1 MLSGEDE
8 HVYLTARRHG
18 IVLARPLVRSAML
31 FVIGVALFRLPGVVA
46 GGLGALLVTAA
57 SLFVLR
63 AVWMWERTRLVV
75 TSEKIYVV
83 GGTLHRRAKAVRLQA
98 VDAVEVDQSL
108 LGQLFGYGTVV
119 VGPLAVG
126 HVPEPKQVCRLVE
139 RLAS

>member
-1 MLSGEDE
+1 MLSDDDE

-18 IVLARPLVRSAML
+18 IVLARPLVRSGVL
-31 FVIGVALFRLPGVVA
+31 FVIGVTLFRLPGVAA
-46 GGLGALLVTAA
+46 GGLGALLITAA
-57 SLFVLR
+57 ALFILR

-75 TSEKIYVV
+75 TNEKVYVIR
-83 GGTLHRRAKAVRLQA
+83 GTVHRRAKAVRLGK

-119 VGPLAVG
+119 VGPLAIG

>member
-1 MLSGEDE
+1 MLAAGDE

-18 IVLARPLVRSAML
+18 IVLARPLVRSGVL
-31 FVIGVALFRLPGVVA
+31 FLLGIVLFRLPGVVA
-46 GGLGALLVTAA
+46 GGLGAFLVTVAA
-57 SLFVLR
+57 LFVLR

-75 TSEKIYVV
+75 TNEKVYVIR
-83 GGTLHRRAKAVRLQA
+83 GTLHRRAKAVRLQA
-98 VDAVEVDQSL
+98 VDAVEVDQTL

-126 HVPEPKQVCRLVE
+126 HVPEPKRVCQLVE

>member
-1 MLSGEDE
+1 MLASPDE

-18 IVLARPLVRSAML
+18 IVLARPLVRSGVL
-31 FVIGVALFRLPGVVA
+31 FVLGIALFRLPGVFA
-46 GGLGALLVTAA
+46 GGIGAFLVIVAA
-57 SLFVLR
+57 LFVLR

-75 TSEKIYVV
+75 TNEKVYVV
-83 GGTLHRRAKAVRLQA
+83 RGTLHRRTKAVRLQA

>member
-1 MLSGEDE
+1 MLSAHDE
-8 HVYLTARRHG
+8 RVYLTARRHG

-31 FVIGVALFRLPGVVA
+31 FAIGVALFRLPGVVA
-46 GGLGALLVTAA
+46 GGIGAMLVIAA

-75 TSEKIYVV
+75 TSEKVYLVR
-83 GGTLHRRAKAVRLQA
+83 GTVHRRERAVRLQA

-119 VGPLAVG
+119 MGPLTVG

-139 RLAS
+139 RLGA

>member
-1 MLSGEDE
+1 MLSAQDE
-8 HVYLTARRHG
+8 RVYLTARRHG
-18 IVLARPLVRSAML
+18 IVLARPLVRSGVL
-31 FVIGVALFRLPGVVA
+31 FAIGVAVFQLPGVVA
-46 GGLGALLVTAA
+46 GGVGALLVTAA

-75 TSEKIYVV
+75 TNEKVYVTR
-83 GGTLHRRAKAVRLQA
+83 GTLHRRAKAVRLQA

-126 HVPEPKQVCRLVE
+126 HVPEPNQVCRLVE

>member
-1 MLSGEDE
+1 MLSAQDE
-8 HVYLTARRHG
+8 RVYLTARRHG
-18 IVLARPLVRSAML
+18 IVLARPLVRSALL
-31 FVIGVALFRLPGVVA
+31 FVLGVALFRLPGVFA
-46 GGLGALLVTAA
+46 GALGAFLVIAA

-75 TSEKIYVV
+75 TSEKVYVV
-83 GGTLHRRAKAVRLQA
+83 RGTLHRRARAVRLQA
-98 VDAVEVDQSL
+98 VHAVEVDQSL

-126 HVPEPKQVCRLVE
+126 HVPEPKQVCQLVE

>member
-1 MLSGEDE
+1 MLSAQDE

-31 FVIGVALFRLPGVVA
+31 FVIGIVLFRLPGVVA

-57 SLFVLR
+57 ALFVLR

-75 TSEKIYVV
+75 TSEKVYVIR
-83 GGTLHRRAKAVRLQA
+83 GTLHRRAKAVRLRA

-108 LGQLFGYGTVV
+108 LGQIFGYGTVV

-139 RLAS
+139 KLAS

>member
-1 MLSGEDE
+1 MLSAEDE

-18 IVLARPLVRSAML
+18 IVLLRPLVRSAML
-31 FVIGVALFRLPGVVA
+31 FVIGIALFRLPGVVA

-75 TSEKIYVV
+75 TSERVYVV
-83 GGTLHRRAKAVRLQA
+83 RGTLHRRAKAVRLRA

>member
-1 MLSGEDE
+1 MLATRDE

-18 IVLARPLVRSAML
+18 IVLARPLVRSGVL
-31 FVIGVALFRLPGVVA
+31 FLLGVALFRLPGVVA
-46 GGLGALLVTAA
+46 GGIGAFLITAA
-57 SLFVLR
+57 ALFVLR

-75 TSEKIYVV
+75 TNEKVYVV
-83 GGTLHRRAKAVRLQA
+83 RGTLHRRTKAVRLQA

-139 RLAS
+139 RLGS

>member
-1 MLSGEDE
+1 MLSAQDE
-8 HVYLTARRHG
+8 RVYLTARRHG

-31 FVIGVALFRLPGVVA
+31 FALGVALFRLPGVFA
-46 GGLGALLVTAA
+46 GAIGALLVTAA

-75 TSEKIYVV
+75 TNEKIYVV
-83 GGTLHRRAKAVRLQA
+83 RGTLHRRAKAVRLQA

-119 VGPLAVG
+119 FGPLALG
-126 HVPEPKQVCRLVE
+126 HVPEPKQVSRLVE
-139 RLAS
+139 RLGS

>member
-1 MLSGEDE
+1 MLSAEDE

-18 IVLARPLVRSAML
+18 IVLARPLVRSGLL
-31 FVIGVALFRLPGVVA
+31 FVIGVMLFRLPGVAA
-46 GGLGALLVTAA
+46 GGLGALLITAA
-57 SLFVLR
+57 ALFVLR

-75 TSEKIYVV
+75 TNEKVYVV
-83 GGTLHRRAKAVRLQA
+83 GGTVHRRAKAVRLRA
-98 VDAVEVDQSL
+98 VEAVEVDQSL

-139 RLAS
+139 KLAS

>member
-1 MLSGEDE
+1 MLSAQDE
-8 HVYLTARRHG
+8 QVYLTARRHG
-18 IVLARPLVRSAML
+18 IVLARPLVRSGVL
-31 FVIGVALFRLPGVVA
+31 FAIGVIVFQLPGVVA
-46 GGLGALLVTAA
+46 GAIGALLVTAA

-75 TSEKIYVV
+75 TNEKVYVTR
-83 GGTLHRRAKAVRLQA
+83 GTLHRRAKAVRLKA

-126 HVPEPKQVCRLVE
+126 HVPAPNQVCRLVE

>member
-1 MLSGEDE
+1 MLSAEDE

-18 IVLARPLVRSAML
+18 IVLARPLIRSAML
-31 FVIGVALFRLPGVVA
+31 FVIGIALFRLPGVVA

-63 AVWMWERTRLVV
+63 AVWTWERTRLVV
-75 TSEKIYVV
+75 TSEKVYVTR
-83 GGTLHRRAKAVRLQA
+83 GTLHRRARAVRLRA

-108 LGQLFGYGTVV
+108 LGQIFGYGTVV

-126 HVPEPKQVCRLVE
+126 HVPEPRDVCRLVE

>member
-1 MLSGEDE
+1 MLSAEDE

-18 IVLARPLVRSAML
+18 IVLLRPLVRSAML
-31 FVIGVALFRLPGVVA
+31 FVIGIALFRLPGVMA
-46 GGLGALLVTAA
+46 GGLAALLVTAA

-75 TSEKIYVV
+75 TSERVYVV
-83 GGTLHRRAKAVRLQA
+83 RGTLHRRAKAVRLRA

-108 LGQLFGYGTVV
+108 LGQLFGYGTIV

-139 RLAS
+139 KLAS

>member
-1 MLSGEDE
+1 MLAAQDE
-8 HVYLTARRHG
+8 RIYLTARRHG
-18 IVLARPLVRSAML
+18 IVLVRPLVRSALL

-46 GGLGALLVTAA
+46 GAFGALLVIAA

-75 TSEKIYVV
+75 TSEKVYLVR
-83 GGTLHRRAKAVRLQA
+83 GTLHRRARAVRLQA

-108 LGQLFGYGTVV
+108 LGQVFGYGTVV

-126 HVPEPKQVCRLVE
+126 HVPEAKQVCSLVE

>member
-1 MLSGEDE
+1 MLSAQDE
-8 HVYLTARRHG
+8 RVYLTARRHG

-31 FVIGVALFRLPGVVA
+31 FALGVALFRLPGVFA
-46 GGLGALLVTAA
+46 GAIGALLVTAA

-75 TSEKIYVV
+75 TDQKVYVV
-83 GGTLHRRAKAVRLQA
+83 RGTLHRRSKAVRLGA

-119 VGPLAVG
+119 VGPLTVG
-126 HVPEPKQVCRLVE
+126 HVPEPRQVSSLVE
-139 RLAS
+139 RLGA